1 MRCFAAVTFSVLA
14 LASLAISIA
23 QAKTTDTSAEADLIA
38 KLGLHPTKVNS
49 EANVI
54 TAILTCLGKN
64 DEAISFSIPFPALDI
79 VRDLDCCQ
87 ITSRAHQPALL

>member
-38 KLGLHPTKVNS
+38 KLVLHPTKVNS
-49 EANVI
+49 EADV
-54 TAILTCLGKN
+54 
-64 DEAISFSIPFPALDI
+64 
-79 VRDLDCCQ
+79 
-87 ITSRAHQPALL
+87 LLPS